1 MITVLKVNG
10 ENLIIDYELDV
21 QAIYFGDLESEF
33 IEIEINSVTW
43 ETEYVDIDGKTETLE
58 VDVLPI
64 IQAMEQVESLKI
76 ILRDIIEDES

>member
-10 ENLIIDYELDV
+10 ENLTIDYELDV

-43 ETEYVDIDGKTETLE
+43 ETEYVDIDGKSETFE
-58 VDVLPI
+58 IDVLPI

-76 ILRDIIEDES
+76 ILRDRMEDES

>member
-64 IQAMEQVESLKI
+64 IQAMAHVESLKI
-76 ILRDIIEDES
+76 ILRDRMEDES

>member
-10 ENLIIDYELDV
+10 ENLTIDYELDV

-33 IEIEINSVTW
+33 IEIEINSVIW
-43 ETEYVDIDGKTETLE
+43 ETEYVDIDGKSETLE

-76 ILRDIIEDES
+76 ILRDRMEDES

>member
-10 ENLIIDYELDV
+10 ENLTIDYELDV

-43 ETEYVDIDGKTETLE
+43 ETEYVDIDGKAETLE

-76 ILRDIIEDES
+76 ILRDRMEDES

>member
-76 ILRDIIEDES
+76 ILRDRMEDES